1 MGVWGFFVQGSD
13 QQLEAEELGSI
24 LSIKLGC
31 AVHYPA
37 YNKPLYECSC
47 GITFP
52 VSIVR
57 HCRKVMDWG
66 YVLEKHGQPETIT
79 INKPK
84 SIGPTTLTQDSLFW
98 RGQAAMKKAAGDLD

>member
-1 MGVWGFFVQGSD
+1 MMGVWGYFIQGSD

-24 LSIKLGC
+24 LSVKLGC

-37 YNKPLYECSC
+37 YNKPLYECLC

-52 VSIVR
+52 ISIVK

-66 YVLEKHGQPETIT
+66 YVLEKHGIT
-79 INKPK
+79 IPEPVPMTNDQK
-84 SIGPTTLTQDSLFW
+84 FW
-98 RGQAAMKKAAGDLD
+98 RGVVAMKKAAGDYP